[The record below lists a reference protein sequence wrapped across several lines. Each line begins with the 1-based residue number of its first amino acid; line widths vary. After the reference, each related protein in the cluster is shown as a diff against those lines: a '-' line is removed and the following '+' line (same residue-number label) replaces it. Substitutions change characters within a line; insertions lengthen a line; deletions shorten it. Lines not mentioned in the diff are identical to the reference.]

1 LTSSTPG
8 RLRNFSITTTELEEI
23 YIQNINHNP
32 ITFLKCLVTKHKMIN
47 NQRLVNK
54 ILETISKLT
63 FVEKRRTI
71 TYKDIELYPSEI
83 HLLLFVYHFQ
93 DKNITKIA
101 DRLGL
106 TKGAISQTLSR
117 LTKKGIILKETE
129 PLKKNQLHIQFTNKG
144 KILMKHVI
152 KFRNALETQ
161 LINYLETKS
170 GEEKLVI
177 SDFLDIL
184 VSIMHNNTH

>member
-1 LTSSTPG
+1 M
-8 RLRNFSITTTELEEI
+8 
-23 YIQNINHNP
+23 
-32 ITFLKCLVTKHKMIN
+32 VN
-47 NQRLVNK
+47 NQKLVNK

-93 DKNITKIA
+93 DKNLTKIA

-117 LTKKGIILKETE
+117 LTKKGIILKEAE
-129 PLKKNQLHIQFTNKG
+129 PFQKNQLHIQFTDKG
-144 KILMKHVI
+144 KILMDHVI
-152 KFRNALETQ
+152 EFRGLLETEF
-161 LINYLETKS
+161 LSYLKTKTS
-170 GEEKLVI
+170 GEKQLI
-177 SDFLDIL
+177 SDFLDTL
-184 VSIMHNNTH
+184 VSIMYKKI